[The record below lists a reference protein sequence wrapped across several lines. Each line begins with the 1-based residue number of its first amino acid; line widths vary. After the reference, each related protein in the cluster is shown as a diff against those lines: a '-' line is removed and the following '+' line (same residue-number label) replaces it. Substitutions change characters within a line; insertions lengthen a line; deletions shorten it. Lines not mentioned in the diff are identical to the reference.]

1 MRRRELLAAI
11 GAGSVGGAAGCAGL
25 GPTASGNGDDGESD
39 GDGGTGGDA
48 DTGSDAEAGGDE
60 DASAEW
66 PSGTYAD
73 YEVTRVEARSSD
85 GDPLGTVTA
94 AVADNRDNRFL
105 GLSDAESLPEDGGML
120 FVYDAPQ
127 ASLTY
132 AMREMDIGIDIVSA
146 DGEGPIVEI
155 HNAPEPGPNEDGEE
169 QRYPGSGQYVL
180 EVPYEWTDRHDVEV
194 GNSLQFE
201 L

>member
-11 GAGSVGGAAGCAGL
+11 GVGSVGGIAGCAGL
-25 GPTASGNGDDGESD
+25 GPTANGNGNGGESD
-39 GDGGTGGDA
+39 ADADGDA
-48 DTGSDAEAGGDE
+48 DGGGE
-60 DASAEW
+60 DASVEW
-66 PSGTYAD
+66 PAGPYAD
-73 YEVTRVEARSSD
+73 YDATAVEVRSPD
-85 GDPLGTVTA
+85 GERLGTVTA
-94 AVADNRDNRFL
+94 AVADTGDKRFL
-105 GLSDAESLPEDGGML
+105 GLSDAESLPADGGML

-127 ASLTY
+127 GSLTY
-132 AMREMDIGIDIVSA
+132 VMRRMSFGIDIVYA
-146 DGEGPIVEI
+146 DAEGTIVEI

-194 GNSLQFE
+194 GDSLEFE